1 MNLTFTNQ
9 LKTDIAF
16 YHQLIS
22 PHVSMTRISLLR
34 TLLLNRG
41 LWLLTF
47 HRIAHFST
55 LNRNLHSPLWWLA
68 RTSETVGKYLNAVFC
83 KSEIREDCKFSG
95 SVYLSNVGYIICGAR
110 EVGDGSI
117 LHDHLTF
124 GYAVAEGK
132 EGRPSLGKNVWVGPN
147 SIMAGPITIGDG
159 ATILP
164 GTYLT
169 YSVPAR
175 AVVRGNPAR
184 VILQDFDNS
193 NLRSEL
199 TVVQEIPVT
208 QS

>member
-1 MNLTFTNQ
+1 MTITFISQ
-9 LKTDIAF
+9 LKADAAF
-16 YHQLIS
+16 YHQLLR
-22 PHVSMTRISLLR
+22 PNAAMTRAALLLILLR
-34 TLLLNRG
+34 SRG

-55 LNRNLHSPLWWLA
+55 LNRNFHSPLWWLA
-68 RTSETVGKYLNAVFC
+68 RVLESVGKYLNSIFC

-95 SVYLSNVGYIICGAR
+95 RVYLSNEGYIICGAR
-110 EVGDGSI
+110 EIGDGSV
-117 LHDHLTF
+117 LHHHLTF

-184 VILQDFDNS
+184 VVLQDFDNS
-193 NLRSEL
+193 NLRSSL
-199 TVVQEIPVT
+199 TIVQEIPVT